1 METAG
6 AVMLVVV
13 LFLSP
18 AGEVGT
24 NTQTIS
30 FETQAA
36 CEAMKG
42 KIAKSFAASSAENFG
57 GPQFAWKA
65 QEMGRPWAGFYV
77 ECGATGSR

>member
-1 METAG
+1 MDAAG

-18 AGEVGT
+18 AGEVST
-24 NTQTIS
+24 NTHTIS
-30 FETQAA
+30 FQTQAA

-42 KIAKSFAASSAENFG
+42 NVAKSFATASRENFG
-57 GPQFAWKA
+57 GPHLAWKA

-77 ECGATGSR
+77 ECGATGS